1 MMGAWVGSTVV
12 EQCPFKALAEGSIPS
27 RPTSM
32 IDSHCHLADAKF
44 DADLE
49 SVIGRAVSA
58 GVERMI
64 CIGDTMEESEKCLH
78 IAKKYEQIFCTIGVH
93 PHHAAAWEGHKG
105 QGPMTKMLSRIKA
118 VAVGEIGL
126 DYHYMHSPQDVQK
139 DVFRQ
144 QLLIAKGLGKPAVVH
159 CRNAPHQSRS
169 LSRGQSRGSGAGQAI
184 SDIKTI
190 IAEVQPPR
198 VVIHCCT
205 EKWEDV
211 KPLVAAGHFLSFTGI
226 ATFPASAEIRRTIKM
241 CPVEQLMIETDS
253 PYLAPIPY
261 RGTRNEPA
269 YVVEVAKCVAAE
281 KGMTLQ
287 EVDRITTENTVRF
300 FGLV

>member
-1 MMGAWVGSTVV
+1 MCFGSSFSLQRTR
-12 EQCPFKALAEGSIPS
+12 QTSC
-27 RPTSM
+27 RP
-32 IDSHCHLADAKF
+32 L
-44 DADLE
+44 
-49 SVIGRAVSA
+49 
-58 GVERMI
+58 
-64 CIGDTMEESEKCLH
+64 SECL
-78 IAKKYEQIFCTIGVH
+78 
-93 PHHAAAWEGHKG
+93 
-105 QGPMTKMLSRIKA
+105 
-118 VAVGEIGL
+118 
-126 DYHYMHSPQDVQK
+126 
-139 DVFRQ
+139 
-144 QLLIAKGLGKPAVVH
+144 
-159 CRNAPHQSRS
+159 HQSRS
-169 LSRGQSRGSGAGQAI
+169 LSEVNRGSGAGQAI

-300 FGLV
+300 SGWYEWCARRDLPGSACGLRRGLR